1 MRFFNKISRK
11 TTEAT
16 NKIAREAKLKMKI
29 SDNKC
34 KIKDLYEEI
43 GKISYESHIREKGTN
58 LYKKIKDNCLKIDK
72 LSKEIEEYRKEILTL
87 NHKKMCIKCYAE
99 IGDEDLFCP
108 KCGKKQTE
116 EEETTFEKA
125 EQKIETVEVPKEK
138 SEEAKIV
145 KEELEQKNNDN

>member
-43 GKISYESHIREKGTN
+43 GKISYESHIEEKGTN
-58 LYKKIKDNCLKIDK
+58 LYEKIKDRCSKIDE

-87 NHKKMCIKCYAE
+87 NHKKMCIKCYSE

-108 KCGKKQTE
+108 KCGKKQT

-138 SEEAKIV
+138 KEEAKIV

>member
-1 MRFFNKISRK
+1 MRVFNKISRK

-116 EEETTFEKA
+116 EETTFEKA

-138 SEEAKIV
+138 KEEAKIV

>member
-1 MRFFNKISRK
+1 MKVFNKISRK

-87 NHKKMCIKCYAE
+87 NHKKMCIKCYSE

-116 EEETTFEKA
+116 EKTTFEKA

-138 SEEAKIV
+138 KEEAKIV

>member
-1 MRFFNKISRK
+1 MRVFNKISRK

-43 GKISYESHIREKGTN
+43 GKISYESHIEEKGTN
-58 LYKKIKDNCLKIDK
+58 LYEKIKDRCSKIDE

-87 NHKKMCIKCYAE
+87 NHKKMCIKCYSE

-108 KCGKKQTE
+108 KCGKKQT

-138 SEEAKIV
+138 KEEAKIV

>member
-116 EEETTFEKA
+116 EETTFEKA

-138 SEEAKIV
+138 KEEAKIV

>member
-1 MRFFNKISRK
+1 MKVFNKISRK

-116 EEETTFEKA
+116 EETTFEKA

-138 SEEAKIV
+138 KEEAKIV

>member
-116 EEETTFEKA
+116 EKTTFEKA

-138 SEEAKIV
+138 KEEAKIV

>member
-72 LSKEIEEYRKEILTL
+72 LSKEIEEYRK
-87 NHKKMCIKCYAE
+87 NVKK
-99 IGDEDLFCP
+99 
-108 KCGKKQTE
+108 E
-116 EEETTFEKA
+116 EELF
-125 EQKIETVEVPKEK
+125 QKEFVRI
-138 SEEAKIV
+138 
-145 KEELEQKNNDN
+145 LKNSDNK

>member
-1 MRFFNKISRK
+1 MKVFNKISRK

-43 GKISYESHIREKGTN
+43 GKISYESHIREKGEN
-58 LYKKIKDNCLKIDK
+58 LYEKIKDRCSKIDE

-87 NHKKMCIKCYAE
+87 NHKKMCIKCYSE

-108 KCGKKQTE
+108 KCGKKQT

-138 SEEAKIV
+138 KEEAKIV